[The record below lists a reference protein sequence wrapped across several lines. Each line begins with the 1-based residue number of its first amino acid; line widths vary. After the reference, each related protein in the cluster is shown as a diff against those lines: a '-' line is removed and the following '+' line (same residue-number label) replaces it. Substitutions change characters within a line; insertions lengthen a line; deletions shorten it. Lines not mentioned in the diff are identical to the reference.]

1 MSPVQGTAKDVQG
14 TAKDAPGTDCETVR
28 DDE

>member
-14 TAKDAPGTDCETVR
+14 TAKDAPGTDCETVC